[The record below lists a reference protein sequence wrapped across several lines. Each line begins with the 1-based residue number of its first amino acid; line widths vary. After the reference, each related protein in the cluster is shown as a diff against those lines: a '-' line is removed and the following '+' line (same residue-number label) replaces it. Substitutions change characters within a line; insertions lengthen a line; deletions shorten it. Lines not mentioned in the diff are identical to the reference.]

1 MPPHRVYFSPI
12 KKIKFLSRSSYQV
25 IKAGGVMEESSFS
38 VEPFRPEDAELVPKL
53 FHEVY
58 GDKYPVRMVYN
69 PEEMIAALSARN
81 YFPFVVR
88 VSPERII
95 AFGALYN
102 SAPYKGIYEFGQG
115 AVSPDFRS
123 AGLGRLL
130 FEYVADY
137 TPTLPGSETYFGE
150 AVCNHTHTQKAGA
163 LIHTIETGIEVDLLP
178 GEVYTKF
185 QKISGRVA
193 VVDMFR
199 TYVPKHHTIHLPK
212 VYEEILRSIY
222 AGFDDSRTIRIAT
235 DDLPSIPATSF
246 STRVFETAGVARI
259 GVISAG
265 ADFESAFAAETSPI
279 INRKEI
285 RVVQVWLNLSQQGLS
300 PIVDALRKRGFFFGG
315 LFPRWFDED
324 GLLLQKVTGEPNWK
338 DIQLYSA
345 RSGEILK
352 FIQGDWAS
360 VQEIAGT
367 GTGEAR

>member
-1 MPPHRVYFSPI
+1 
-12 KKIKFLSRSSYQV
+12 
-25 IKAGGVMEESSFS
+25 MEERSFS
-38 VEPFRPEDAELVPKL
+38 VEPFRPDDAELVPRL
-53 FHEVY
+53 FQEVY
-58 GDKYPVRMVYN
+58 GDEYPVRMVYN
-69 PEEMIAALSARN
+69 PGEMVAALAARN

-88 VSPERII
+88 ASPDRII

-115 AVSPDFRS
+115 AVSPEFRS

-130 FEYVADY
+130 FEYVGKY
-137 TPTLPGSETYFGE
+137 TPTLPGSEIYFGE
-150 AVCNHTHTQKAGA
+150 AVCNHTHSQKAGA

-199 TYVPKHHTIHLPK
+199 TYVPKHHTVHLPK
-212 VYEEILRSIY
+212 VYEDILRSIY
-222 AGFDDSRTIRIAT
+222 AGFDDSRTIKIAT
-235 DDLPSIPATSF
+235 GDSPSIPATRF
-246 STRVFETAGVARI
+246 STRVFEAAGVARI

-265 ADFESAFAAETSPI
+265 ADFETAFAAETSAV
-279 INRKEI
+279 INREGIKVI
-285 RVVQVWLNLSQQGLS
+285 QVWLNLSHQGLS

-324 GLLLQKVTGEPNWK
+324 GLLLQKVMGEPNWK

-352 FIQGDWAS
+352 FIRGDWAS
-360 VQEIAGT
+360 VQEITCAENG
-367 GTGEAR
+367 GAR